1 MLKFNK
7 ALLLSCMTLA
17 GSALACG
24 PDFPMMLSSDR
35 TEIFAVLLNPC
46 F

>member
-7 ALLLSCMTLA
+7 ALLLTSLA
-17 GSALACG
+17 LTSSVMACG

-35 TEIFAVLLNPC
+35 AQTFCSTA
-46 F
+46 